1 MTWRR
6 LAGPLALLACCATV
20 AACGTT
26 DDNAGDDTATG
37 GSTPAATETPAKS
50 NTGPQSEFFVQA
62 DYDKQLAQRSVTP
75 EGDASK
81 PWLQMIEPEM
91 VDTAKYKAKQSSGW
105 NVCFSNAASDNPWRQ
120 NGLTTMKEEA
130 KNTKEIGKFT
140 VVDAE
145 AKDDKQI
152 SDIEAMTSGGKCD
165 IILIAP
171 NTTKTLTP
179 AVEAACKSDVPVVVF
194 DRGVETD
201 CPVTFLHPIG
211 GYAYGADA
219 AEFLVDK
226 VKKGGKV
233 LALRILPGVDVLET
247 RWSGAKGIF
256 DKAGLNVV
264 GVEFTD
270 GDPAKTKSIVS
281 DYIQR
286 EGSLDGVWMDAGAT
300 SVSAIEAFEDAGQDV
315 PPITGEDQNDFLLK
329 WKQEGLT
336 AIAPTYSNFQW
347 RTAIILATKILKGE
361 EVPKEWILPQPK
373 VTQENLDQ
381 KANDKMPPLY
391 YANCGCEDMPGWPE
405 TWGGKK

>member
-6 LAGPLALLACCATV
+6 LAGPFALLACCATV

-26 DDNAGDDTATG
+26 DDSSSGDKATG
-37 GSTPAATETPAKS
+37 GEATPAATEAKKS
-50 NTGPQSEFFVQA
+50 NTGEQSEFFVQA

-81 PWLQMIEPEM
+81 PWTQMIEPEM
-91 VDTAKYKAKQSSGW
+91 VSTEKFKSKKSSGW

-120 NGLTTMKEEA
+120 NGLITMKAEA
-130 KNTKEIGKFT
+130 ENTKEIAKFT

-165 IILIAP
+165 AIIIAP
-171 NTTKTLTP
+171 NTTATLTP
-179 AVEAACKSDVPVVVF
+179 AVEAACKSDIPVLVF
-194 DRGVETD
+194 DRGVTTD
-201 CPVTFLHPIG
+201 CPVTFIHPIG
-211 GYAYGADA
+211 GYAFGADA
-219 AEFLVDK
+219 AEFLKEK
-226 VKKGGKV
+226 VKKDGKI

-256 DKAGLNVV
+256 DEAGLNVV

-300 SVSAIEAFEDAGQDV
+300 AVAAIEAFEDAGQDV
-315 PPITGEDQNDFLLK
+315 PPITGEDQNDFLTK
-329 WKQEGLT
+329 WKDEGLT
-336 AIAPTYSNFQW
+336 AVAPTYSNFQW
-347 RTAIILATKILKGE
+347 RTAVIAATKVLKGE
-361 EVPKEWILPQPK
+361 EVPKEWVLPQPAI
-373 VTQENLDQ
+373 TQDTLADYVDPN
-381 KANDKMPPLY
+381 MPPLH
-391 YANCGCEDMPGWPE
+391 YALCGCEDMPGYPQD
-405 TWGGKK
+405 WGGK

>member
-1 MTWRR
+1 MTLRR

-26 DDNAGDDTATG
+26 DDKTGSNDTA
-37 GSTPAATETPAKS
+37 ATATATATAKS
-50 NTGPQSEFFVQA
+50 NTGEQSKFFVQA
-62 DYDKQLAQRSVTP
+62 DYDKQLAQRTATP
-75 EGDASK
+75 EGPADK
-81 PWLQMIEPEM
+81 PYLQMIDPEM
-91 VDTAKYKAKQSSGW
+91 VDTSKYKAKSASGW

-120 NGLTTMKEEA
+120 NGLITMKQEA
-130 KNTKEIGKFT
+130 ANTKEIGKFT

-152 SDIEAMTSGGKCD
+152 SDIEAMVSGKKCD

-171 NTTKTLTP
+171 NTTATLTP

-194 DRGVETD
+194 DRGVTTD

-256 DKAGLNVV
+256 DKAGINVV

-270 GDPAKTKSIVS
+270 GDAAKTKSIVS

-300 SVSAIEAFEDAGQDV
+300 AVAAVEAFEDSGQDV

-329 WKQEGLT
+329 WKDQGLT

-361 EVPKEWILPQPK
+361 EVPKEWILPQPV

-381 KANDKMPPLY
+381 NALPKMPPLY
-391 YANCGCEDMPGWPE
+391 YANCGCDDMPGWPE
-405 TWGGKK
+405 KWGGKK